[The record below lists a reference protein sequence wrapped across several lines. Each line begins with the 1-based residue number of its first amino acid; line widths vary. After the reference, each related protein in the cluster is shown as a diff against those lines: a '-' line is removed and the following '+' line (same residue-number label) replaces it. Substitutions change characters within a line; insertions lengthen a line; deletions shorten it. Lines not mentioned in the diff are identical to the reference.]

1 MALKRRSQAHGLE
14 ARRAGRG
21 TACAL
26 HQGVYR
32 LASCHLA
39 SNPSGVL
46 TQLGHAGFHVS
57 AEKRGAG
64 GTVGGGDFYTLAV
77 RAPGHI
83 GVVIGDA
90 CGRGEDG
97 EAQLSRILP
106 KVHQL
111 ALSGASPAEL
121 LTELNRTVATELA
134 ADRFVT
140 AAAFE
145 FDIGAGLLTVA
156 NAAHVP
162 AMVRRARDR
171 RVSIVGR
178 ASGMPLGILES
189 TTYLDE
195 RYELNRGDV
204 IVLMT
209 DGVLEAVESDL
220 LSMSTL
226 KRFLA
231 EASDGAGGVHRF
243 LLRKFE
249 ECTRGKSADDMTL
262 MALEAMPEPISG
274 SLSEFARAS

>member
-1 MALKRRSQAHGLE
+1 M
-14 ARRAGRG
+14 
-21 TACAL
+21 
-26 HQGVYR
+26 
-32 LASCHLA
+32 
-39 SNPSGVL
+39 L
-46 TQLGHAGFHVS
+46 TRWNHAGFHLS
-57 AEKRGAG
+57 AERRGAG

-90 CGRGEDG
+90 CGRGADG

-111 ALSGASPAEL
+111 ALSRASPAAL
-121 LTELNRTVATELA
+121 LTELNRTA
-134 ADRFVT
+134 AADLPMDRFVT

-145 FDIGAGLLTVA
+145 FDIRAGILTVA

-162 AMVRRARDR
+162 AIVRRARDR
-171 RVSIVGR
+171 HVSVVGR
-178 ASGMPLGILES
+178 ASGTPLGIAER

-226 KRFLA
+226 RRFLT
-231 EASDGAGGVHRF
+231 EASEGAGRVHRF

-249 ECTRGKSADDMTL
+249 ECTTGKPADDMTL
-262 MALEAMPEPISG
+262 IVLEAAPEAISEN
-274 SLSEFARAS
+274 SLDFARAS